1 MAGPAPHR
9 LHLTLAACAL
19 LPVLG
24 ACRDSGGGSEAGG
37 GGAAGARPVP
47 QAVPTSRP
55 AGLARVEFVVDGD
68 TIDVS
73 IDGRDERIRLIGV
86 DTPETKIPDQPPECW
101 GPEAA
106 DLTEALLPI
115 GTVVR
120 LERDLEPRD
129 DFGRL
134 LAYVIRDADGL
145 VVNVELARQGAAEP
159 LRIRPNVA
167 RATQIAAAAAD
178 ARTAGRGLWGTCPR
192 SWNGAPLASRP
203 WPASPNGSGTGR
215 PTGS

>member
-1 MAGPAPHR
+1 MARSAPHR
-9 LHLTLAACAL
+9 VALTLAVCGL
-19 LPVLG
+19 LAA
-24 ACRDSGGGSEAGG
+24 ACRGT
-37 GGAAGARPVP
+37 GGASGAAPGEP
-47 QAVPTSRP
+47 LTPPTSRP
-55 AGLARVEFVVDGD
+55 AGLALVEFVVDGD

-73 IDGRDERIRLIGV
+73 IDGRKERIRLIGI
-86 DTPETKIPDQPPECW
+86 DTPETKIPDQPAECW
-101 GPEAA
+101 GPQAA

-134 LAYVIRDADGL
+134 LAYVIRDGDGL

-167 RATQIAAAAAD
+167 RATEIAAAAAE
-178 ARTAGRGLWGTCPR
+178 ARAVGRGLWGACPD
-192 SWNGAPLASRP
+192 
-203 WPASPNGSGTGR
+203 
-215 PTGS
+215 